1 MSTNVVV
8 MVGRLTKDPDLT
20 MTRNGFGC
28 CKFTLAV
35 DRTIKVEGQSEADF
49 VNCVAF
55 KQTAKFMTDYL
66 KKGYLISV
74 EGAIRTGNYEKD
86 DGTKVYT
93 TDVVCHSV
101 QNLTPREKGE
111 EAPQEAN
118 EEKLEEVFGDTLEIT
133 SDDLP
138 F

>member
-1 MSTNVVV
+1 MGTNVAVL
-8 MVGRLTKDPDLT
+8 VGRLTKDPDLT

-35 DRTIKVEGQSEADF
+35 DRTIKVEGQPEADF
-49 VNCVAF
+49 VSCVAF

-74 EGAIRTGNYEKD
+74 EGSIRTGSYDKD

-111 EAPQEAN
+111 ETAPQEAN
-118 EEKLEEVFGDTLEIT
+118 EEKLQEVFGLTVR
-133 SDDLP
+133 
-138 F
+138 